1 MYIYVCRSSETG
13 EGNFYF
19 TGKNCDDLFD
29 LLQSLSQSGKTHSS
43 RQPMTKAIP
52 AGNMDISTKLA
63 YLELLVPSSAEAS
76 STSKL
81 AQKSLVRSMYVSIC
95 NGYLY
100 A

>member
-1 MYIYVCRSSETG
+1 
-13 EGNFYF
+13 
-19 TGKNCDDLFD
+19 
-29 LLQSLSQSGKTHSS
+29 
-43 RQPMTKAIP
+43 MTKAIP

-95 NGYLY
+95 NGYFVCIKAASVVSKAVGTTMAATVL
-100 A
+100 AILVFSLK